1 MSYKTYFLKKTQT
14 CFISLL
20 LVWSTQVFSAPQV
33 VVSITPFHGLVAAVM
48 QNVGTPT
55 LLVEPGASPHHYT
68 LKPSQMMLLNS
79 ADVVFWAGPTL
90 ESFLTK
96 ALHTLQPQPPKIIQF
111 DTLKDL
117 HWLPMNGDECDHHDH
132 LHTHRDMHFW
142 LDPTNAIVLTRSIVE
157 TLSSVDPINAQQ
169 YQENG
174 RLTIE
179 RLQTLDTMTMAA
191 LKTIQQKPF
200 IVFHNAYQYFT
211 KRYHLDDIGAIT
223 INPEIPPSVKQ
234 LQKIRRSIQESKA
247 ICVFTEPQFQPK
259 IVQSIVKNLS
269 IRVGELNPLG
279 ITSSTPEKDYFLMI
293 EALTHD
299 LKMCLQP
306 DVDKTQ
312 LSKP

>member
-20 LVWSTQVFSAPQV
+20 LVWSAQVLSAPQV

-68 LKPSQMMLLNS
+68 LKPSQMKLLNS
-79 ADVVFWAGPTL
+79 ADVIFWAGPTL

-96 ALHTLQPQPPKIIQF
+96 ALNTLQPHHPRMVQF
-111 DTLKDL
+111 DSLKDL
-117 HWLPMNGDECDHHDH
+117 HWLPMDGDDCDHHDH
-132 LHTHRDMHFW
+132 LHSHRDMHFW
-142 LDPTNAIVLTRSIVE
+142 LDPINAIVLTRSIVE
-157 TLSSVDPINAQQ
+157 TLSSVDPTNAQQ

-179 RLQTLDTMTMAA
+179 RLQELDTATMAS
-191 LKTIQQKPF
+191 LEVIQKKTF

-211 KRYHLDDIGAIT
+211 KRYHLNDVGAIT

-234 LQKIRRSIQESKA
+234 LQKIRRSIKEA
-247 ICVFTEPQFQPK
+247 HAVCVFTEPQFQPK

-279 ITSSTPEKDYFLMI
+279 TTSSTPQNDYFLMI
-293 EALTHD
+293 EALTYD
-299 LKMCLQP
+299 LKACLQP
-306 DVDKTQ
+306 DGDNTQ
-312 LSKP
+312 QSKP